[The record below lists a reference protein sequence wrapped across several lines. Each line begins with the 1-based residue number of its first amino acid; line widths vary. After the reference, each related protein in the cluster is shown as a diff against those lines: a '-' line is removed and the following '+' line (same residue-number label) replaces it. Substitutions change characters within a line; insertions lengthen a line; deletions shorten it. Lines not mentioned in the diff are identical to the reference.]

1 MIMTMKSILSQ
12 KYTQIIVKSIFR
24 YAKTSK
30 GEKFIKQLLED
41 YADKHSPL
49 AAEEA
54 MYQAA
59 EIISDQALF
68 ADKKELAQY
77 WLIISA
83 FSDYRKSAPVITY
96 PVPSMTEE
104 DEYYEREFEF
114 GVRYDDVGLTEDD
127 DPYMLEKYAEAI
139 AHGM

>member
-1 MIMTMKSILSQ
+1 MTMKSILSK
-12 KYTQIIVKSIFR
+12 KYTQIIVKSIFK
-24 YAKTSK
+24 YSKSSK

-41 YADKHSPL
+41 YADKHSLL

-83 FSDYRKSAPVITY
+83 FSDYRKSAPVIAY